1 MKKKIAESLL
11 IIAYAFLLC
20 LCAALLCSNAS
31 AENAVD
37 LDNTP
42 GHDGWLDVC
51 TLPDGG
57 LVFAGYTEIPT
68 EDGPDKARLLCLNP
82 DRTVRW
88 SYTDPDA
95 FSYGTVKALEDGT
108 IAAYYFNGVDFF
120 TPDGK
125 PAGKS
130 ISLSYTSGN
139 VYGITSYGI
148 LRAQRGDDETQA
160 GSLEL
165 VDWDGNGLFHI
176 SEPESMWVGTAP
188 IEEEDGLVFFG
199 REAGDPA
206 GAPAIVMKVDLQG
219 NMVWTSFMPFLSDK
233 RDSTGVNA
241 CCKTSDGGY
250 LAVLWDIFTD
260 PETGEESGKSSLVR
274 LDSEGHLLWI
284 HPSDFAFW
292 ETVEY
297 DGKMIGYTHV
307 LDQDT
312 NRTYMHYLWLD
323 ADGNELGTTRLEI
336 SDMELPPYVDAGNMS
351 PSVEKLIPMS
361 DGLWQLLCFWEP
373 YDPEEE
379 DPAWIQQD
387 NLLLPVPEL

>member
-1 MKKKIAESLL
+1 MKKKITESLL

-37 LDNTP
+37 LANTP

-68 EDGPDKARLLCLNP
+68 EDGPDKGRLLCLNP

-88 SYTDPDA
+88 SYTDPDT
-95 FSYGTVKALEDGT
+95 FSYGTVKALKDGT
-108 IAAYYFNGVDFF
+108 IAAYYFNGVSFF

-125 PAGKS
+125 PAGKN
-130 ISLSYTSGN
+130 ISLPYTSGN
-139 VYGITSYGI
+139 VYDITSYGI
-148 LRAQRGDDETQA
+148 LRAQRGDDVVQA
-160 GSLEL
+160 ESLEL
-165 VDWDGNGLFHI
+165 IDWDGNPLFRI

-206 GAPAIVMKVDLQG
+206 EAPAIVRKVDLQG

-233 RDSTGVNA
+233 RSNTGVNA

-250 LAVLWDIFTD
+250 LAVLWDTSTD
-260 PETGEESGKSSLVR
+260 PETGADSGKSTLVR
-274 LDSEGHLLWI
+274 LDSEGRLLWI

-292 ETVEY
+292 DTVEY
-297 DGKMIGYTHV
+297 DGKIVGYTHV
-307 LDQDT
+307 RNLDT

-336 SDMELPPYVDAGNMS
+336 SDMKLPPYVDAGNMD

-361 DGLWQLLCFWEP
+361 DGLWQLLCFWET
-373 YDPEEE
+373 DEPEEE